1 MEERKLKTIIKRY
14 NHKFLNKMEDCLDLC
29 RGRVSLFAALSAAAG
44 FVLSAANLEAQ
55 LVIVFAGVF
64 VLACGASGLNQYQER
79 ATDALM
85 SRTSNRPIPS
95 GRIKP
100 YYALLLSC
108 VLAAA
113 GLAILIMSCGP
124 IAGMLGLIALIWYN
138 GVYTLLKRK
147 SAFAVIPGALTG
159 ALPPAIGWVVAGG
172 YLLDPR
178 LLAISLFFVIWQV
191 PHFWLFL
198 MSHWN
203 EYQEASLPSLTQ
215 IFSRAQITRIVF
227 HWIASAAVCG
237 PALCLFGLAQSS
249 LIQYS
254 LIAASAWLIWQ
265 GVGFVQNSKAARSVF
280 VRLNAYMIIVVALL
294 VSDRLHILSGPL
306 PSDIEKIYAVIAASY
321 L

>member
-1 MEERKLKTIIKRY
+1 MKKFNDKYFNRAHNYLGLCKL
-14 NHKFLNKMEDCLDLC
+14 
-29 RGRVSLFAALSAAAG
+29 RVSLFAALSAAAG
-44 FVLSAANLEAQ
+44 FVLIAGQLESQ
-55 LVIVFAGVF
+55 LAIVFAGVF
-64 VLACGASGLNQYQER
+64 FLACGVSGLNQYQER

-85 SRTSNRPIPS
+85 SRTKNRPIPS

-100 YYALLLSC
+100 QNALPFS
-108 VLAAA
+108 LALAVGGLVILYIACGSMAA
-113 GLAILIMSCGP
+113 
-124 IAGMLGLIALIWYN
+124 MLGLLATIWYN
-138 GVYTLLKRK
+138 GVYTSLKSK
-147 SAFAVIPGALTG
+147 SAFAAIPGALTG
-159 ALPPAIGWVVAGG
+159 ALPPAIGWVAAGG
-172 YLLDPR
+172 HLLDQR

-227 HWIASAAVCG
+227 HWIAATAVCG

-265 GVGFVQNSKAARSVF
+265 GVGFVQNSKAARPVF

-294 VSDRLHILSGPL
+294 VSDRLHILSDHL
-306 PSDIEKIYAVIAASY
+306 PSGIEKIYAVITAAY